1 MASGDGRDDAVAGG
15 FCAIPASGGDP
26 AQPVDVSRMDAQM
39 STLLGMAQSRAV
51 CARAVNELGLG
62 MSLAALQRNVQVEQV
77 LDTQAHPP
85 TTLIRLQVQANS
97 PGMSVVMANAVA
109 ESFRDFYKDVS
120 HREAVDNRRFLD
132 DQVRVARGKMDEAE
146 ERLREYTIKKNI
158 TILLSQVQASLDGLK
173 GLRTDLDAALARRM
187 EVSARLA
194 VQSRQV
200 LAMRQT
206 RRLTE
211 LTSDGSSAAQLRT
224 QITSM
229 EQELSMLRN
238 RYTARHPGRE
248 SRHPTRAGPPGTRPD
263 LRQHGRQGNRAR
275 NPAYDATSM
284 RTVSSK
290 RSALLLCPGSG
301 PSAALSARGKG
312 RLRATWC
319 AMSDLGRR
327 TEYKNAQDNYNAILA
342 RLNQAGSRK
351 PHDGYRRDPDH
362 RPGRQPRGR
371 YEARQTQLLIAALV
385 LEAGRLAW
393 GSRCWRR
400 SMTRYTQRK
409 TPPGWSTCP

>member
-1 MASGDGRDDAVAGG
+1 MADTAVGGVDRGCGDVRLQDAAHVHQATVVMMPSQAVLRDAAGG
-15 FCAIPASGGDP
+15 GEPG
-26 AQPVDVSRMDAQM
+26 QPVDVSRMDAQKC
-39 STLLGMAQSRAV
+39 TVLGMAQGRAV
-51 CARAVNELGLG
+51 CARAVNGLGRG
-62 MSLAALQRNVQVEQV
+62 MSLAALQRNVKVEQV
-77 LDTQAHPP
+77 LDTQAHTP

-238 RYTARHPGRE
+238 RYTARHPA
-248 SRHPTRAGPPGTRPD
+248 S
-263 LRQHGRQGNRAR
+263 
-275 NPAYDATSM
+275 
-284 RTVSSK
+284 
-290 RSALLLCPGSG
+290 
-301 PSAALSARGKG
+301 
-312 RLRATWC
+312 
-319 AMSDLGRR
+319 
-327 TEYKNAQDNYNAILA
+327 
-342 RLNQAGSRK
+342 
-351 PHDGYRRDPDH
+351 
-362 RPGRQPRGR
+362 
-371 YEARQTQLLIAALV
+371 
-385 LEAGRLAW
+385 
-393 GSRCWRR
+393 
-400 SMTRYTQRK
+400 
-409 TPPGWSTCP
+409 